1 MRLPTFAGIALLLYL
16 MAFLPW
22 MAWRSAV
29 QLRAAR
35 DDPAANPLPP
45 LTSIYA
51 GTLVMLGVLFVLS
64 WLVGRGFGYDPFFL
78 PALGARDVTAGIA
91 ALGAAFGLLG
101 VSRLVRTAEERR
113 RSPAYKLMPRT
124 RQEWILY
131 VAMAV
136 AAGIAEETAY
146 RGVGTAL
153 LTWSTGGPWVAAAL
167 MSLAFGIAHIT
178 QEWKS
183 VWLVIVMAIVMH
195 ALVALTGTLVIAMVV
210 HATYDIVAGM
220 IGSREAERLGV
231 RSEAGAPPA
240 SA

>member
-1 MRLPTFAGIALLLYL
+1 MRLPTFAGVALLLYL

-64 WLVGRGFGYDPFFL
+64 WLVGRGVGYDPFFL
-78 PALGARDVTAGIA
+78 PVLGARDVTAGIA

-101 VSRLVRTAEERR
+101 VSRLVRTTEERR
-113 RSPAYKLMPRT
+113 RAPAYKLMPRT

-153 LTWSTGGPWVAAAL
+153 LTWSTGSPWVAAAL